1 MSKKKDKE
9 KEELLSDVTD
19 PESTGGGIWDSISR
33 CVTVR
38 IHFVMY
44 TCHVHV
50 HTGLV
55 YMNACVVHVV
65 TLYACILCMRIHVHV
80 NSSGA

>member
-33 CVTVR
+33 CVAVR

-44 TCHVHV
+44 VHV
-50 HTGLV
+50 M
-55 YMNACVVHVV
+55 YM
-65 TLYACILCMRIHVHV
+65 CIQDW
-80 NSSGA
+80 ST